1 MDTLLVCS
9 FFQLCLAPYILIFP
23 HNHHGW
29 KVFCSAT
36 SNSTRIGYFHWAL
49 ESFFTRN
56 RFIKRTARYQKIN
69 HDSTLLF
76 LVMISQYGCFVT
88 WQSLITKL
96 HLLSPFHTSFS
107 WCYFYCVIWISYR
120 VSGKP
125 TCRRQNWLFSVLV
138 NLSENIKKVQDL
150 INDNTLNMHL
160 ICTSYLFYRL

>member
-1 MDTLLVCS
+1 MDTLLFCS

-36 SNSTRIGYFHWAL
+36 SNSRRIGYFYWAL

-56 RFIKRTARYQKIN
+56 HFIKNTDQTLSAPYQKPN
-69 HDSTLLF
+69 HDSFLLF
-76 LVMISQYGCFVT
+76 FVMISQYSSFVT
-88 WQSLITKL
+88 WQSLTTKL

-107 WCYFYCVIWISYR
+107 WCYFYCVIWIFYR

-125 TCRRQNWLFSVLV
+125 TCRWENWFFSVLE
-138 NLSENIKKVQDL
+138 NLSENIK
-150 INDNTLNMHL
+150 NFRTW
-160 ICTSYLFYRL
+160 